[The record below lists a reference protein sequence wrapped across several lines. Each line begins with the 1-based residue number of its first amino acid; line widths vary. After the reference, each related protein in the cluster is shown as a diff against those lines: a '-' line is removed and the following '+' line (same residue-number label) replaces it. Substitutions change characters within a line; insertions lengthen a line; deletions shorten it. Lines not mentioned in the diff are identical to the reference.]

1 MARARNGARQWWRV
15 ELARPAWVREHR
27 RAPWGAVLAVC
38 VGAFM
43 GQLDASIVTLAFPRL
58 QNEFHAPL
66 AVVQWVSLAYLGV
79 LAVML
84 VPVGRWSDAHGRKL
98 LYVYGFGLFTLA
110 SAGCALAPSIGWLVS
125 ARVLQALG
133 AALLQANS
141 VALVVRSVGTRQA
154 RAALGV
160 QAAAQALGLA
170 AGPALGGL
178 LVDQFGWRSVFWVN
192 VPVGVV
198 AIAAGLVL
206 LPRSR
211 HLDRRGTRDLGGA
224 MLLGASTL
232 LMLWTLAQLADPQPR
247 WPLVSVLAAAAVG
260 AAVSLWAV
268 EERVPAPLVSPAR
281 MRALGITRG
290 LGGALLG
297 YLALFGPLVLYPQVF
312 SQWRL
317 PNGRAGLVLTCLPV
331 GFAVSALLG
340 TRVGA
345 AVGSVARVRVGA
357 AVAAVSAMLQCLA
370 WDASLVVA
378 GLLLLSGAGLGLAL
392 PANNALVMTAVPA
405 SASAVTGGMINVARA
420 LGTSLGVALTA
431 LGVRAAAAHGWAAP
445 PLVMAGLAA
454 ACLVMAVTA
463 EPKASASRGSLS
475 P

>member
-1 MARARNGARQWWRV
+1 M

-58 QNEFHAPL
+58 QSEFHAPL

-98 LYVYGFGLFTLA
+98 LYVYGFGLFTAA
-110 SAGCALAPSIGWLVS
+110 SAGCALAPSLGWLVA

-141 VALVVRSVGTRQA
+141 VALVVRSVGTGRA

-198 AIAAGLVL
+198 AIVAGLVL

-211 HLDRRGTRDLGGA
+211 DLNRRATRDLGGA
-224 MLLGASTL
+224 VLLGTSTL
-232 LMLWTLAQLADPQPR
+232 LMLWTLAQLADPRPR
-247 WPLVSVLAAAAVG
+247 WPWVAVG
-260 AAVSLWAV
+260 AVAALGAAASLWAV
-268 EERVPAPLVSPAR
+268 EEHVQAPLVSPAR

-312 SQWRL
+312 GEWRL
-317 PNGRAGLVLTCLPV
+317 PTGRAGLVLTCLPV
-331 GFAVSALLG
+331 GFAVAALLG
-340 TRVGA
+340 TRVGT
-345 AVGSVARVRVGA
+345 AVGNVTRVRGGA
-357 AVAAVSAMLQCLA
+357 TVAAVSAVLQCVV
-370 WDASLVVA
+370 WDTPLVVA
-378 GLLLLSGAGLGLAL
+378 GLLLLSGAGLGVVL
-392 PANNALVMTAVPA
+392 PANNALIMTAVPA
-405 SASAVTGGMINVARA
+405 SASALTGGLINVARA
-420 LGTSLGVALTA
+420 LGTSFGVALTA
-431 LGVRAAAAHGWAAP
+431 LGARVAVAHGWALP
-445 PLVMAGLAA
+445 PLVMAGLAV
-454 ACLVMAVTA
+454 ACVVMAMTA
-463 EPKASASRGSLS
+463 EPKVSAQHGSLT

>member
-1 MARARNGARQWWRV
+1 M
-15 ELARPAWVREHR
+15 
-27 RAPWGAVLAVC
+27 
-38 VGAFM
+38 GAFM

-58 QNEFHAPL
+58 QGEFHAPL

-84 VPVGRWSDAHGRKL
+84 VPMGRWSDAHGRKL

-110 SAGCALAPSIGWLVS
+110 SAGCALAPGLGWLVA

-141 VALVVRSVGTRQA
+141 VALVVRSVGAGRA

-206 LPRSR
+206 LPRSTD
-211 HLDRRGTRDLGGA
+211 LDQRLTRDPVGA
-224 MLLGASTL
+224 ALLGTSTL
-232 LMLWTLAQLADPQPR
+232 LMLWTLAQLADPRPS
-247 WPLVSVLAAAAVG
+247 WPWVAVG
-260 AAVSLWAV
+260 AGATVAAAVSLWVV
-268 EERVPAPLVSPAR
+268 EERVQAPLVSPVR

-312 SQWRL
+312 GEWQL
-317 PNGRAGLVLTCLPV
+317 PTGRAGLVLTCLPV
-331 GFAVSALLG
+331 GFALTALLG
-340 TRVGA
+340 TRVGS
-345 AVGSVARVRVGA
+345 AVGNVTRVRVGA
-357 AVAAVSAMLQCLA
+357 VVAAVTAALQCVV
-370 WDASLVVA
+370 WDAPLIVA
-378 GLLLLSGAGLGLAL
+378 GLLLLSGAGLGLVL
-392 PANNALVMTAVPA
+392 PANNALIMTAVPA
-405 SASAVTGGMINVARA
+405 SASAVTGGLINVARA

-431 LGVRAAAAHGWAAP
+431 LGVRGAQAQGWAMP
-445 PLVMAGLAA
+445 PLVMAGLAL
-454 ACLVMAVTA
+454 ACLLMAMTA
-463 EPKASASRGSLS
+463 EPKASAHRGSLN